1 MFDYI
6 RAGNPT
12 RNSLEIAVAACEDS
26 KYGMRWTC
34 NIIIRD
40 VTEIIF

>member
-26 KYGMRWTC
+26 KYGMMGM
-34 NIIIRD
+34 
-40 VTEIIF
+40 